1 MVIIGGVNWLDIGDV
16 FQFPFAVVNSFV
28 DLLSY
33 IRIFAVALA
42 GYYIAANFN
51 SMGSGLAADGWYLWL
66 PGSLVIA
73 FGHALNIALCMM
85 SVLVHGVR
93 LNTLEF
99 SNHVGV
105 TWTGVPYRPLAV
117 KKENN

>member
-1 MVIIGGVNWLDIGDV
+1 VIIGGVNWLDIGSV
-16 FQFPFAVVNSFV
+16 FEFPFAVVNSFV

-51 SMGSGLAADGWYLWL
+51 SMGAGLAADNAILWIF
-66 PGSLVIA
+66 GAVVI
-73 FGHALNIALCMM
+73 FLGHALNIALCMM

-105 TWTGVPYRPLAV
+105 TWTGIPYKPLASS
-117 KKENN
+117 KKNS